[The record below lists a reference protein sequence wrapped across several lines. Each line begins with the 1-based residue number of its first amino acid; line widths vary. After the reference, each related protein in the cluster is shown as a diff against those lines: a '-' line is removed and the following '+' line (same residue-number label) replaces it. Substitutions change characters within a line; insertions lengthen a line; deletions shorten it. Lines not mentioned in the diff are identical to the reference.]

1 MAQLFSLGDIAMHFL
16 RDTTLEAIVGQ
27 EVTVVVDTKTEQ
39 VSTITAKAFLQD
51 GRLFID
57 CAPPLR
63 RKYVTPVPDDA
74 IISSSDRPDK
84 PWRFGIIIRAE
95 SDAGKFIQRLL
106 DAKAIS
112 NN

>member
-1 MAQLFSLGDIAMHFL
+1 MHFL
-16 RDTTLEAIVGQ
+16 NDTTLEAIVGQ
-27 EVTVVVDTKTEQ
+27 DVTVVVDTKRQQ

-51 GRLFID
+51 GRFFID
-57 CAPPLR
+57 CVPALR

-84 PWRFGIIIRAE
+84 PWRYGIIIRAE

-106 DAKAIS
+106 DAKTIS